1 MPSSHAAK
9 EVKIMAKTIVSAF
22 HTSEAA
28 TQVLNSIVSDGFDSR
43 AFSVIEPTR
52 TAAASSFDSMLHD
65 VTSLQ
70 ARLYQRDLRKGDSL
84 LVARVNERD
93 VARLIQLL
101 QSIGGHHIEAFEPV
115 KGS

>member
-1 MPSSHAAK
+1 
-9 EVKIMAKTIVSAF
+9 MAKTIVSAF
-22 HTSEAA
+22 HSSEAA
-28 TQVLNSIVSDGFDSR
+28 TQVLNSIVSDGFDSHL
-43 AFSVIEPTR
+43 FSVIEPAR
-52 TAAASSFDSMLHD
+52 AAAPACDFALHD

-70 ARLYQRDLRKGDSL
+70 ARLYQKDLRMGDSL

-93 VARLIQLL
+93 VARIIRLL